1 MESDKPSA
9 ATIPEAPITSVD
21 SAAAKSKNQDKNE
34 AKRRAKMEKFLAKQ
48 SKIPQDSASSAPST
62 KKKASKP
69 PAPTKKS
76 LPKIDFIPG
85 QKKDLSEDI
94 RDSYEP
100 SLVESVWYD
109 WWVKEKYFEP
119 KFTEDGQI
127 LPAGKFVVA
136 IPPPN
141 VTGKLHIGH
150 ALGVSIQD
158 CLARWNRMK
167 GLTVLLN
174 PGSDHAGI
182 STQSVVEKKLW
193 QNGKVTRHDLGRDE
207 FIKKVWEWKDEYG
220 SQIGIQKRRLGGSYD
235 WSRERFTLDEQLSKA
250 VAETFVR
257 LWDEGIMYR
266 ARRLVNWCVYFN
278 TALSNLEVENIELS
292 GKTYISVP
300 GYDEKVQFGVL
311 VLFNYQVEGSDE
323 KITVATT
330 RVETMLADTAVAV
343 HPDDDR
349 YKHLHGKFVIH
360 PFNNRRIP
368 IITDSEAVDPQ
379 FGTGAVKITPAHD
392 FNDYEVGN
400 RHNLEFINILNDDGT
415 FNENAGRWKG
425 SKRFDVRKEIIKELE
440 SLGLLVDIKSH
451 AMTIPVCSKS
461 KDVIEPVIKPQ
472 WYVSCETLAKPA
484 MDAVTSGELQ
494 IIPKV
499 SEGDW
504 FRWLGKINDWCVSR
518 QLWWGHRIPAYFVNI
533 DGENCSID
541 DSNFWVCGRDENEAK
556 QRASAKFPGKTF
568 VLEQDP
574 DVLDTWFS
582 SGLWP
587 FSIFGWPEETL
598 DFQKLYPTT
607 LNETGWDILFFWV
620 ARMVMLGLH
629 LTGKL
634 PFTKVFCHAMIRDA
648 QGRKMSKSL
657 GNVID
662 PIDVIEGISLQ
673 GLHDKLMVG
682 NLDPKEL
689 KIATTGQQKDFPNG
703 IPECGV
709 DALRFAMCAYTS
721 TGRDLNL
728 DVLRIE
734 GYRKFCNKIWNA
746 TRFALLKLG
755 PEFSPSSKQELTGNE
770 SAADKW
776 ILNKLNFAVTE
787 LNRYL
792 TEMNFMAA
800 TSAVYSFWLY
810 ELCDVY
816 IEYTKYVV
824 GEKEIA
830 SSLNTL
836 YTCLDQGLLMLH
848 PFMPFITEELWQR
861 LPRRAGDSTPSITI
875 ANFPISHQ
883 ELSDNELSVD
893 FDNILSVIKA
903 SRSLMVNY
911 SINSNASLF
920 VSCKQESEVKLYR
933 QFTNTIV
940 GMVKGCSSM
949 NVLEPTDEVPAGCAI
964 SVISTSVNVLL
975 LVKGQ
980 IDIEAE
986 VGRLEKKISKTKE
999 LLDKLLS
1006 KTTAPGYEKTKPEV
1020 KENNNSK
1027 IQGYEEDIAAVSS
1040 VIESFKSLG
1049 I

>member
-1 MESDKPSA
+1 MAQESASP
-9 ATIPEAPITSVD
+9 
-21 SAAAKSKNQDKNE
+21 AAA
-34 AKRRAKMEKFLAKQ
+34 
-48 SKIPQDSASSAPST
+48 P
-62 KKKASKP
+62 KKKAEKP
-69 PAPTKKS
+69 AAPAKKV

-85 QKKDLSEDI
+85 QKKDMSSEMH
-94 RDSYEP
+94 DSYEP

-109 WWVKEKYFEP
+109 WWCKEKFFEP
-119 KFTEDGQI
+119 KFTESGDI
-127 LPAGKFVVA
+127 LPAGKFVIA

-150 ALGVSIQD
+150 ALGDSIQD
-158 CLARWNRMK
+158 CLARWNRMQGK
-167 GLTVLLN
+167 TVLLN

-193 QNGKVTRHDLGRDE
+193 INDKITRHDLGRDA
-207 FIKKVWEWKDEYG
+207 FIKKVWEWKEEYG
-220 SQIGIQKRRLGGSYD
+220 SEINNQKRRLGGSYD
-235 WSRERFTLDEQLSKA
+235 WTREHFTLDDQLSKA
-250 VAETFVR
+250 VMETFVR
-257 LWDEGIMYR
+257 LWDEDIIYR
-266 ARRLVNWCVYFN
+266 ARRLVNWCVYFK
-278 TALSNLEVENIELS
+278 TALSNLEVENVDIT
-292 GKTYISVP
+292 GKTYLSVP

-311 VLFNYQVEGSDE
+311 VLFKYKVEDSDE
-323 KITVATT
+323 TITVATT

-343 HPDDDR
+343 HPDDER

-368 IITDSEAVDPQ
+368 IITDSEAVDLE

-400 RHNLEFINILNDDGT
+400 RHNLQFINLLNDDGT
-415 FNENAGRWKG
+415 YNENAGKWNG

-440 SLGLLVDIKSH
+440 SLGLLVEIKNHTMS
-451 AMTIPVCSKS
+451 IPVCSKS
-461 KDVIEPVIKPQ
+461 KDIIEPIIKPQ
-472 WYVSCETLAKPA
+472 WYVKCESLAKPA
-484 MDAVTSGELQ
+484 MDAVTNGDLQ

-518 QLWWGHRIPAYFVNI
+518 QLWWGHRIPAYFINI
-533 DGENCSID
+533 DGEASDPD
-541 DSNFWVCGRDENEAK
+541 DSNHWVCGRTEEEAK

-587 FSIFGWPEETL
+587 FSLLGWPDKTADL
-598 DFQKLYPTT
+598 DKLYPTT

-648 QGRKMSKSL
+648 HGRKMSKSL

-662 PIDVIEGISLQ
+662 PIDIIQGISLQ
-673 GLHDKLMVG
+673 ELHNKLALG

-689 KIATTGQQKDFPNG
+689 KTATLGQQKDFPNG

-746 TRFALLKLG
+746 TRFALIKLG
-755 PEFSPSSKQELTGNE
+755 SDYKPLAKQGLTGYE

-776 ILNKLNFAVTE
+776 ILSKLNYAVTE
-787 LNRYL
+787 LNRSL
-792 TEMNFMAA
+792 TDMNFMGA
-800 TSAVYSFWLY
+800 TTFVYSFWLY

-824 GEKEIA
+824 GEKEKEA
-830 SSLNTL
+830 SLNTL

-861 LPRRAGDSTPSITI
+861 LPRRSGDSTPSITV
-875 ANFPISHQ
+875 ASFPVSREEISGA
-883 ELSDNELSVD
+883 ELCDD
-893 FDNILSVIKA
+893 FDSVLSVIKA
-903 SRSLMVNY
+903 SRALMVNY
-911 SINSNASLF
+911 SISSNASIFISSKSEAEIKLF
-920 VSCKQESEVKLYR
+920 E
-933 QFTNTIV
+933 QFSNTVV
-940 GMVKGCSSM
+940 GMVKGCKTVT
-949 NVLEPTDEVPAGCAI
+949 VLGQNESAPSGCAV
-964 SVISTSVNVLL
+964 SVISPSTNVLL

-986 VGRLEKKISKTKE
+986 ISRLEKKIMKSKD
-999 LLDKLLS
+999 LLDKILI
-1006 KTTAPGYEKTKPEV
+1006 KTSAPGYEKTKPEV

-1027 IQGYEEDIAAVSS
+1027 IKSYEDEISAVSD
-1040 VIESFKSLG
+1040 VIKSFQSLG